1 MNILQRK
8 MFANGN
14 VVQDAPLIDV
24 ASEIA
29 NYSKIGL
36 SPIEIFERLQQDYAA
51 IGMEMPR
58 DLGMLTIERI
68 AQQVGGTMK
77 EDAQIDSV
85 NFPELGGDGGLGE
98 SPYNLIPEIS
108 PERLPPVDSTLDPRL
123 GTYPQGG
130 PNLNPAE
137 MPPLNT
143 NIDIDSLLDEA
154 QNEIKIEDDLPT
166 KVETLGPNDVRLS
179 DGRIV
184 DFTKGIQDIKEGK
197 GKGLELYRI
206 FNSPDVERGANVDEA
221 LSQFVREDEP
231 GFFKIVGSLGGAT
244 PEERRGGAFGPE
256 DFGSGIVAGVKGA
269 LDVGREGLERT
280 VPGFL
285 EFFGGEKLGNKARDF
300 LEGEFD
306 EGYVARGGF
315 NPSVIDNI
323 VINASGSSISEDLE
337 EIGITNETGS
347 VVKPEV
353 GEPEF
358 VLDDGPEGRVGFE
371 SKKDLDDY
379 RNSDEYKNW
388 IEKPLDEDD
397 FISSVES
404 RTVAPGNEISTRI
417 VDAIKTGGTPLKTE
431 EDGKKPKSPSNYS
444 SGKSRETNFAQ
455 FTQSPDFIRF
465 VRNLGKGLVSTGE
478 IGKGIA
484 LGSAAAAEEKSLDEK
499 KEAETYAKFLKDQAE
514 ANKVSDSTYKDVT
527 EASVK
532 LNQDVRDYNNALA
545 AQVLAQSVI
554 DFANGDANLASFT
567 NKIGATVADVVG
579 GFTGELDDPSKLS
592 STRRAQIALE
602 ILTNRNI
609 KEILGESGRTISNID
624 RDIAKRVVG
633 SLDNLK
639 LDTVAAIKIKL
650 NDNIGSIIQKR
661 NEAQRNIKSRTLY
674 ISRYSPELIDEEIAT
689 IFFKDFATPLDQFI
703 SSQGK
708 SSGGYDSSITFVDG
722 VTPK

>member
-8 MFANGN
+8 MFANGD

-397 FISSVES
+397 FISSGES
-404 RTVAPGNEISTRI
+404 RTVPPGDEISTRI

>member
-1 MNILQRK
+1 
-8 MFANGN
+8 MFANGD

-431 EDGKKPKSPSNYS
+431 EDGKKPKSPSKYS

>member
-8 MFANGN
+8 MFANGD

-231 GFFKIVGSLGGAT
+231 GFFKIVGSLGGET

-347 VVKPEV
+347 IVKPEV

-431 EDGKKPKSPSNYS
+431 EDGKKPKSPSKYS